1 MSRTTRPIL
10 PIDVEQAKH
19 RAVVGVRTLFH
30 ARSPEYVVMVSMVI
44 FLVIFGLTMVL
55 SSSFVTSSRQG
66 SGDPFSTTMRQVVWA
81 TVGVPLMLV
90 LARISPATWR
100 PLAPTLLLIGMAL
113 QSLVI
118 FTPLG
123 VAAGGNRNWLTLAGL
138 TGQPSEFM
146 KVAVIIW
153 MAAVLSRRLEV
164 LGDWRRLYRRMG
176 MGVGLSMGLVLMGQD
191 LGTVGIM
198 VLIILGVF
206 FVAGVRMAHLA
217 LAVGVLAVLG
227 VFFSVIAPYR
237 MQRFAVWMSGCTM
250 DDYLTQC
257 WQPLHSLWA
266 MGSGG
271 IFGVGLGNSRAKW
284 FWLPE
289 AETDYIF
296 AVIGEELGLIGSS
309 VVVLSFLVLTVVMV
323 RLIRANPDPFARL
336 VTAGVMVW
344 IIGQALVNI
353 AVVLELLPVLGVP
366 LPFLSSGGSALMAG
380 LIAFGVVMSL
390 NRNVFPVTAS
400 SAPAADWPAHRRV
413 PVT

>member
-1 MSRTTRPIL
+1 MVKTIRTPA
-10 PIDVEQAKH
+10 PIDVEEAKK
-19 RAVVGVRTLFH
+19 RAVVGVKTLFET
-30 ARSPEYVVMVSMVI
+30 RSPEYIVMVSMVI

-66 SGDPFSTTMRQVVWA
+66 SGDPFAVAMRQVVWA
-81 TVGVPLMLV
+81 TVGIPLMLV
-90 LARISPATWR
+90 IGRMAPTTWR

-123 VAAGGNRNWLTLAGL
+123 VAAGGNRNWLTLGGL
-138 TGQPSEFM
+138 TGQPSEFL
-146 KVAVIIW
+146 KLALIIW
-153 MAAVLSRRLEV
+153 MAAVLSRYLDV
-164 LGDWRRLYRRMG
+164 LPDWRRWLGRMG
-176 MGVGLSMGLVLMGQD
+176 MGLGLSMGLVMMGQD

-198 VLIILGVF
+198 VLIILGIF
-206 FVAGVRMAHLA
+206 FVAGVRLSHLA
-217 LAVGVLAVLG
+217 LVVGVLAALG
-227 VFFSVIAPYR
+227 ALASIIAPYR
-237 MQRFAVWMSGCTM
+237 MARFAVWLSGCGM
-250 DDYLTQC
+250 DDYLSQC

-296 AVIGEELGLIGSS
+296 AIIGEELGIIGTS
-309 VVVLSFLVLTVVMV
+309 VVVISFVVLAISMV
-323 RLIRANPDPFARL
+323 RLVRANPDPFAKL

-366 LPFLSSGGSALMAG
+366 LPFVSSGGSALMAG
-380 LIAFGVVMSL
+380 LMAFGVVMSV
-390 NRNVFPVTAS
+390 NRGVVTTTQR
-400 SAPAADWPAHRRV
+400 PTPQTPTNRRRV
-413 PVT
+413 SAR

>member
-1 MSRTTRPIL
+1 MVNTTRSPAQL
-10 PIDVEQAKH
+10 DVGAAKK
-19 RAVVGVRTLFH
+19 RAVIGVKTLFDT
-30 ARSPEYVVMVSMVI
+30 RSPEFIVMVSMVI

-66 SGDPFSTTMRQVVWA
+66 AGDPFAVAMRQVVWA
-81 TVGVPLMLV
+81 TVGIPLMLV
-90 LARISPATWR
+90 IGRMAPSTWR

-123 VAAGGNRNWLTLAGL
+123 VAAGGNRNWLTLGGL
-138 TGQPSEFM
+138 TGQPSEFL
-146 KVAVIIW
+146 KLALIIW
-153 MAAVLSRRLEV
+153 MAAVLSRYLDV
-164 LGDWRRLYRRMG
+164 LADWKRWLGRMG
-176 MGVGLSMGLVLMGQD
+176 MGLGLSMGLVMMGQD

-198 VLIILGVF
+198 VLIILGIF
-206 FVAGVRMAHLA
+206 FVAGVRLTHLA
-217 LAVGVLAVLG
+217 LVVGVLAALG
-227 VFFSVIAPYR
+227 ALASVIAPYR
-237 MQRFAVWMSGCTM
+237 MARFAVWLSGCGM
-250 DDYLTQC
+250 EDYLSQC

-296 AVIGEELGLIGSS
+296 AIIGEELGIIGTS
-309 VVVLSFLVLTVVMV
+309 VVVISFVVLAIAMV
-323 RLIRANPDPFARL
+323 RLVRANPDPFAKL
-336 VTAGVMVW
+336 VSAGVMVW
-344 IIGQALVNI
+344 LIGQALVNI

-380 LIAFGVVMSL
+380 LIAIGVVMSL
-390 NRNVFPVTAS
+390 NRGVVPVR
-400 SAPAADWPAHRRV
+400 APVSGGPPANRRRV
-413 PVT
+413 SAR

>member
-1 MSRTTRPIL
+1 MVKTTRPPAHL
-10 PIDVEQAKH
+10 DVAEVKK
-19 RAVVGVRTLFH
+19 RAVVGVKTLFDT
-30 ARSPEYVVMVSMVI
+30 RSPEYIVMVAMVI

-66 SGDPFSTTMRQVVWA
+66 SGDPFAVAMRQIVWA

-90 LARISPATWR
+90 IGRMAPSTWR
-100 PLAPTLLLIGMAL
+100 PLAPTMLLMAMAL

-123 VAAGGNRNWLTLAGL
+123 VAAGGNRNWLTLGGL
-138 TGQPSEFM
+138 TGQPSEFL
-146 KVAVIIW
+146 KLALIIW
-153 MAAVLSRRLEV
+153 MAAVLSRYLDV
-164 LGDWRRLYRRMG
+164 LADWKRWLGRMG
-176 MGVGLSMGLVLMGQD
+176 MGLALSMGLVMMGQD

-198 VLIILGVF
+198 VLIILGIF
-206 FVAGVRMAHLA
+206 FVAGVRMSHLGF
-217 LAVGVLAVLG
+217 AVGVLAALG
-227 VFFSVIAPYR
+227 VLASVIAPYR
-237 MQRFAVWMSGCTM
+237 MARFAVWLSGCGM
-250 DDYLTQC
+250 DDYLSQC

-296 AVIGEELGLIGSS
+296 AIIGEELGIIGSS
-309 VVVLSFLVLTVVMV
+309 VVVVSFVVLAVALV
-323 RLIRANPDPFARL
+323 RLIRANPDPFAKL

-344 IIGQALVNI
+344 VIGQALVNI

-366 LPFLSSGGSALMAG
+366 LPFVSSGGSALMAG

-390 NRNVFPVTAS
+390 NRGVDARRD
-400 SAPAADWPAHRRV
+400 APAPATPTNRR
-413 PVT
+413 PVSAQ

>member
-1 MSRTTRPIL
+1 MAKTTRVPAQL
-10 PIDVEQAKH
+10 DVEGAKK
-19 RAVVGVRTLFH
+19 RAVVGVRTLFDT
-30 ARSPEYVVMVSMVI
+30 RSPEYIVMVSMVI
-44 FLVIFGLTMVL
+44 FLVLFGLTMVL

-66 SGDPFSTTMRQVVWA
+66 SGDPFAVGMRQVVWA
-81 TVGVPLMLV
+81 TVGIPLMLV
-90 LARISPATWR
+90 IGRMAPSTWR

-123 VAAGGNRNWLTLAGL
+123 VAAGGNRNWLTLGGL
-138 TGQPSEFM
+138 TGQPSEFL
-146 KVAVIIW
+146 KLALVIW
-153 MAAVLSRRLEV
+153 MAAVLSRYLDV
-164 LGDWRRLYRRMG
+164 LTDWKRWLGRMG
-176 MGVGLSMGLVLMGQD
+176 MGLGLSMGLVMMGQD

-206 FVAGVRMAHLA
+206 FVAGVRLTHLA
-217 LAVGVLAVLG
+217 FVVGVLAALG
-227 VFFSVIAPYR
+227 VLASVVAPYR
-237 MQRFAVWMSGCTM
+237 MARFAVWLSGCGM
-250 DDYLTQC
+250 DDYLSQC

-296 AVIGEELGLIGSS
+296 AIIGEELGIIGTT
-309 VVVLSFLVLTVVMV
+309 VVVVSFVVLAIAMV

-366 LPFLSSGGSALMAG
+366 LPFVSSGGSALMAG
-380 LIAFGVVMSL
+380 LLAFGVVMSL
-390 NRNVFPVTAS
+390 NRDVAPRTMPLPP
-400 SAPAADWPAHRRV
+400 APASNRRRV
-413 PVT
+413 SAQ

>member
-1 MSRTTRPIL
+1 MVKTTRALAPV
-10 PIDVEQAKH
+10 DVEEAKK
-19 RAVVGVRTLFH
+19 RAVIGVKTLFET
-30 ARSPEYVVMVSMVI
+30 RSPEYIVMVSMVI

-66 SGDPFSTTMRQVVWA
+66 SGDPFAVAMRQVVWA
-81 TVGVPLMLV
+81 TVGIPLMLV
-90 LARISPATWR
+90 LSRIAPSTWK

-123 VAAGGNRNWLTLAGL
+123 VAAGGNRNWLTLGGL
-138 TGQPSEFM
+138 TGQPSEFL
-146 KVAVIIW
+146 KLALIIW
-153 MAAVLSRRLEV
+153 MAAVLSRYLDV
-164 LGDWRRLYRRMG
+164 LGDWRRWLGRMG
-176 MGVGLSMGLVLMGQD
+176 MGLGLSMGLVMMGQD

-198 VLIILGVF
+198 VLIILGIF
-206 FVAGVRMAHLA
+206 FVAGVRLAHLLFVVGILAALGA
-217 LAVGVLAVLG
+217 LA
-227 VFFSVIAPYR
+227 SVIAPYR
-237 MQRFAVWMSGCTM
+237 MARFAVWLSGCGM
-250 DDYLTQC
+250 DDYLSQC

-296 AVIGEELGLIGSS
+296 AIIGEELGIIGSS
-309 VVVLSFLVLTVVMV
+309 VVVITFVVLAIAMV
-323 RLIRANPDPFARL
+323 RLIRANPDPFAKL

-366 LPFLSSGGSALMAG
+366 LPFVSSGGSALMAG
-380 LIAFGVVMSL
+380 LMAFGLVMSL
-390 NRNVFPVTAS
+390 NRGVVAKPAPVPTA
-400 SAPAADWPAHRRV
+400 APTNRRRV
-413 PVT
+413 SAR

>member
-1 MSRTTRPIL
+1 MVNTTRSPAQL
-10 PIDVEQAKH
+10 DVGAAKK
-19 RAVVGVRTLFH
+19 RAVIGVKTLFDT
-30 ARSPEYVVMVSMVI
+30 RSPEFIVMVSMVI

-66 SGDPFSTTMRQVVWA
+66 AGDPFAVAMRQVVWA
-81 TVGVPLMLV
+81 TVGIPLMLV
-90 LARISPATWR
+90 IGRMAPSTWR

-123 VAAGGNRNWLTLAGL
+123 VAAGGNRNWLTLGGL
-138 TGQPSEFM
+138 TGQPSEFL
-146 KVAVIIW
+146 KLALIIW
-153 MAAVLSRRLEV
+153 MAAVLSRYLDV
-164 LGDWRRLYRRMG
+164 LADWKRWLGRMG
-176 MGVGLSMGLVLMGQD
+176 MGLGLSMGLVMMGQD

-198 VLIILGVF
+198 VLIILGIF
-206 FVAGVRMAHLA
+206 FVAGVRLTHLA
-217 LAVGVLAVLG
+217 LVVGVLAALG
-227 VFFSVIAPYR
+227 ALASVIAPYR
-237 MQRFAVWMSGCTM
+237 MARFAVWLSGCGM
-250 DDYLTQC
+250 EDYLSQC

-296 AVIGEELGLIGSS
+296 AIIGEELGIIGTS
-309 VVVLSFLVLTVVMV
+309 VVVISFVVLAIAMV
-323 RLIRANPDPFARL
+323 RLVRANPDPFAKL

-344 IIGQALVNI
+344 LIGQALVNI

-380 LIAFGVVMSL
+380 LIAIGVVMSL
-390 NRNVFPVTAS
+390 NRGVVPVR
-400 SAPAADWPAHRRV
+400 APVAGGPPANRRRV
-413 PVT
+413 SAR